1 MGYNFGSLFG
11 TQDFYFFGGTSLF
24 ERSGFGFR
32 FGFRFGT
39 HFEPKSLRKQGR
51 RDKRKRRKL
60 ERRKRGL
67 DVAGAIREALEVV
80 WRKSQNRQK
89 EEKKSVPK
97 WEPVLDPALTPKRSR
112 FGAEITCDNDFGW
125 SQVVKKRGP
134 ETSTENG
141 SDSIPRPPGSTL
153 QGRG

>member
-1 MGYNFGSLFG
+1 MGYHFGPLFG
-11 TQDFYFFGGTSLF
+11 TPDFFFGGTPFF
-24 ERSGFGFR
+24 ERSGFGLRFR
-32 FGFRFGT
+32 FRFGT

-97 WEPVLDPALTPKRSR
+97 WEPVLDPVLNSKT
-112 FGAEITCDNDFGW
+112 
-125 SQVVKKRGP
+125 
-134 ETSTENG
+134 ETFWRRNN
-141 SDSIPRPPGSTL
+141 L
-153 QGRG
+153 